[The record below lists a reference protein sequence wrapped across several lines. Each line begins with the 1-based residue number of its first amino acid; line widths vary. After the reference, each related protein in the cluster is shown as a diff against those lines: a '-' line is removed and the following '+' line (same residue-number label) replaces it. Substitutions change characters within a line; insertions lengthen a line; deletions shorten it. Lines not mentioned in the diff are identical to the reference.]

1 MVISLFLKFQ
11 TNELRRKTYWISYNR
26 PAYPEIQRLVGAD
39 DKISMYGDWFT
50 HDRTARAKIFKRD
63 HTKIKDLDT
72 LMSLMRYNDFEN
84 DPHAVVDGCTPQRT
98 PAGSIANRLDLASPG
113 SNCTFSDDDWMV
125 GHWAYGSLDA
135 KIASKESF
143 ANGQLQFTAV
153 AGPTH
158 DRHPPFQVLYS
169 LLS

>member
-1 MVISLFLKFQ
+1 M
-11 TNELRRKTYWISYNR
+11 RWRTYWSSYNR

-39 DKISMYGDWFT
+39 AKIREHGDWFT
-50 HDRTARAKIFKRD
+50 HDRTARAKIFRRD
-63 HTKIKDLDT
+63 HASIKDLYT

-84 DPHAVVDGCTPQRT
+84 DPHAIVDGCTPQRT

-143 ANGQLQFTAV
+143 ANGLTFTAV

-158 DRHPPFQVLYS
+158 DQHPPFQVLYS